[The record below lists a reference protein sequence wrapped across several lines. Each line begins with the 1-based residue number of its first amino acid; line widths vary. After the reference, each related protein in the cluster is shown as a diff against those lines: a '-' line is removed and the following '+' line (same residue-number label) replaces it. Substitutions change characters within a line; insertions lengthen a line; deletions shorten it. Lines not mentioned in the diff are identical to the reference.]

1 MAALVLLAM
10 PFTGALIDAVT
21 NRPTSLE
28 LTDTE
33 LVAYCGDKSAY
44 RIERADIE
52 RAELLDELPEH
63 LVRRVGTGA
72 ENLLKGDFSA
82 AEYGRLKLCLDP
94 NCPPFLLVECAGGE
108 VYLIG
113 SRTEGETEVI
123 FGEIGA

>member
-1 MAALVLLAM
+1 M